1 MKSILHRIYTWFA
14 NRIDKVAHF
23 SVSGLLVFAFD
34 KFLPIW
40 AALSIVLVLGIA
52 KELYDAKKGGKFE
65 IKDILADLLGVATA
79 LIIILL

>member
-1 MKSILHRIYTWFA
+1 MKLPFG
-14 NRIDKVAHF
+14 IDKVAHF

-52 KELYDAKKGGKFE
+52 KEIYDAKMGGKIE
-65 IKDILADLLGVATA
+65 IKDILADLLGVAAAT
-79 LIIILL
+79 LIILL

>member
-1 MKSILHRIYTWFA
+1 MKLPFG
-14 NRIDKVAHF
+14 IDKVAHF
-23 SVSGLLVFAFD
+23 SVSGLLIFAFD

-52 KELYDAKKGGKFE
+52 KEVYDAKMGGKME
-65 IKDILADLLGVATA
+65 IKDILADLLGVAAA